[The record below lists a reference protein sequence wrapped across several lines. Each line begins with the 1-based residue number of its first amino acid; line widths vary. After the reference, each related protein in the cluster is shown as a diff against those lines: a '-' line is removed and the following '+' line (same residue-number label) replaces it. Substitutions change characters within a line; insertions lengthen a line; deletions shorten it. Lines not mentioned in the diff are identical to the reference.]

1 MRPPL
6 VPRPLVLAGLALL
19 AACGVSQPK
28 LAHLP
33 EDAVVLAFG
42 DSLTAG
48 TGTTREHA
56 YPEQL
61 SALIG
66 RKVINAGVDGETTA
80 EGRERLPRL
89 LEEVRPALVLLCLGG
104 NDMLRRMDRAAMREN
119 LAAMI
124 RDIRDHGAEVVL
136 LAVPEPR
143 LLRLQPEPAYETLA
157 QDFGIPLEGEAMT
170 QVLGDRRL
178 KSDEIHPNAEG
189 YRRIAE
195 AVAQLLRKPQR
206 IRSRRPGAAA
216 AQPPRRCAGNLPR
229 WGESRRTSAGGR
241 PAPASSPRLRAESRN
256 PAPASRRRV
265 PAAGGAAAARVRQ
278 AEPPRRRG
286 RGCRVSSPP
295 GSRASRRGPSAAACR
310 CRRGIA
316 APARAALPRAGA
328 AAARGLRPWFRRQ
341 RRR

>member
-6 VPRPLVLAGLALL
+6 VPRLLVLAGLVLL

-48 TGTTREHA
+48 TGATREHA

-104 NDMLRRMDRAAMREN
+104 NDMLRRTDRAAMREN

-136 LAVPEPR
+136 LAVPE
-143 LLRLQPEPAYETLA
+143 
-157 QDFGIPLEGEAMT
+157 
-170 QVLGDRRL
+170 
-178 KSDEIHPNAEG
+178 
-189 YRRIAE
+189 
-195 AVAQLLRKPQR
+195 
-206 IRSRRPGAAA
+206 AAA
-216 AQPPRRCAGNLPR
+216 AP
-229 WGESRRTSAGGR
+229 
-241 PAPASSPRLRAESRN
+241 
-256 PAPASRRRV
+256 
-265 PAAGGAAAARVRQ
+265 PAAGTRLRDAGAEFRDSARRRGDDAGAGRPPAEVRRDSPQRGRLPAHRRGGCAAAA
-278 AEPPRRRG
+278 PGRRDLM
-286 RGCRVSSPP
+286 
-295 GSRASRRGPSAAACR
+295 R
-310 CRRGIA
+310 C
-316 APARAALPRAGA
+316 
-328 AAARGLRPWFRRQ
+328 GLRHLGSLLGAGTFRRQ
-341 RRR
+341 FT

>member
-1 MRPPL
+1 MVLERPPL
-6 VPRPLVLAGLALL
+6 PPRLLVLAGLALL
-19 AACGVSQPK
+19 ACGVSKPK

-48 TGTTREHA
+48 TGATREHA

-66 RKVINAGVDGETTA
+66 RKVINAGVEGETTA

-124 RDIRDHGAEVVL
+124 RDIRGHGAEVVL

-143 LLRLQPEPAYETLA
+143 LLRLQREPAYETLA
-157 QDFGIPLEGEAMT
+157 RDFGIPLEGAAVT

-195 AVAQLLRKPQR
+195 AVAQLLR
-206 IRSRRPGAAA
+206 
-216 AQPPRRCAGNLPR
+216 
-229 WGESRRTSAGGR
+229 
-241 PAPASSPRLRAESRN
+241 
-256 PAPASRRRV
+256 
-265 PAAGGAAAARVRQ
+265 
-278 AEPPRRRG
+278 
-286 RGCRVSSPP
+286 
-295 GSRASRRGPSAAACR
+295 
-310 CRRGIA
+310 
-316 APARAALPRAGA
+316 RAGA
-328 AAARGLRPWFRRQ
+328 I
-341 RRR
+341 

>member
-1 MRPPL
+1 MVLERPPL
-6 VPRPLVLAGLALL
+6 PPRLLVLAGLALL
-19 AACGVSQPK
+19 ACGVSKPK

-48 TGTTREHA
+48 TGATREHA

-66 RKVINAGVDGETTA
+66 RKVINAGVEGETTA

-124 RDIRDHGAEVVL
+124 RDIRGHGAEVVL
-136 LAVPEPR
+136 LALPEPR
-143 LLRLQPEPAYETLA
+143 LLRLQREPAYETLA
-157 QDFGIPLEGEAMT
+157 RDFGIPLEGEAVT

-195 AVAQLLRKPQR
+195 AVAQLLR
-206 IRSRRPGAAA
+206 
-216 AQPPRRCAGNLPR
+216 
-229 WGESRRTSAGGR
+229 
-241 PAPASSPRLRAESRN
+241 
-256 PAPASRRRV
+256 
-265 PAAGGAAAARVRQ
+265 
-278 AEPPRRRG
+278 
-286 RGCRVSSPP
+286 
-295 GSRASRRGPSAAACR
+295 
-310 CRRGIA
+310 
-316 APARAALPRAGA
+316 RAGA
-328 AAARGLRPWFRRQ
+328 I
-341 RRR
+341 

>member
-6 VPRPLVLAGLALL
+6 VPRLLVLALL

-124 RDIRDHGAEVVL
+124 RDIRDHRAEDVL
-136 LAVPEPR
+136 LGLPEPR
-143 LLRLQPEPAYETLA
+143 L
-157 QDFGIPLEGEAMT
+157 
-170 QVLGDRRL
+170 
-178 KSDEIHPNAEG
+178 S
-189 YRRIAE
+189 
-195 AVAQLLRKPQR
+195 
-206 IRSRRPGAAA
+206 
-216 AQPPRRCAGNLPR
+216 
-229 WGESRRTSAGGR
+229 
-241 PAPASSPRLRAESRN
+241 LRA
-256 PAPASRRRV
+256 A
-265 PAAGGAAAARVRQ
+265 
-278 AEPPRRRG
+278 
-286 RGCRVSSPP
+286 
-295 GSRASRRGPSAAACR
+295 
-310 CRRGIA
+310 
-316 APARAALPRAGA
+316 
-328 AAARGLRPWFRRQ
+328 
-341 RRR
+341 

>member
-1 MRPPL
+1 MVLERPPL
-6 VPRPLVLAGLALL
+6 PPRLLVLAGLALL
-19 AACGVSQPK
+19 ACGVSKPK

-48 TGTTREHA
+48 TGATREHA

-66 RKVINAGVDGETTA
+66 RKVINAGVEGETTA

-89 LEEVRPALVLLCLGG
+89 LEAVRPALVLLCLGG

-124 RDIRDHGAEVVL
+124 RDIHDHGAQVVL

-143 LLRLQPEPAYETLA
+143 LLRLQAEPAYETLA
-157 QDFGIPLEGEAMT
+157 QAFGIPLEGEAMT

-195 AVAQLLRKPQR
+195 AVAQLLR
-206 IRSRRPGAAA
+206 
-216 AQPPRRCAGNLPR
+216 
-229 WGESRRTSAGGR
+229 
-241 PAPASSPRLRAESRN
+241 
-256 PAPASRRRV
+256 
-265 PAAGGAAAARVRQ
+265 
-278 AEPPRRRG
+278 
-286 RGCRVSSPP
+286 
-295 GSRASRRGPSAAACR
+295 
-310 CRRGIA
+310 
-316 APARAALPRAGA
+316 RAGA
-328 AAARGLRPWFRRQ
+328 I
-341 RRR
+341 

>member
-1 MRPPL
+1 MVLERPPL
-6 VPRPLVLAGLALL
+6 PPRLLVLAGLALL
-19 AACGVSQPK
+19 ACGVSKPK

-48 TGTTREHA
+48 TGATREHA

-66 RKVINAGVDGETTA
+66 RKVINAGVEGETTA

-89 LEEVRPALVLLCLGG
+89 LEAVRPALVLLCLGG

-157 QDFGIPLEGEAMT
+157 QAFGITLEGEAMT

-195 AVAQLLRKPQR
+195 AVAQLLH
-206 IRSRRPGAAA
+206 
-216 AQPPRRCAGNLPR
+216 
-229 WGESRRTSAGGR
+229 
-241 PAPASSPRLRAESRN
+241 
-256 PAPASRRRV
+256 
-265 PAAGGAAAARVRQ
+265 
-278 AEPPRRRG
+278 
-286 RGCRVSSPP
+286 
-295 GSRASRRGPSAAACR
+295 
-310 CRRGIA
+310 
-316 APARAALPRAGA
+316 RAGA
-328 AAARGLRPWFRRQ
+328 I
-341 RRR
+341 

>member
-1 MRPPL
+1 MVLERPPL
-6 VPRPLVLAGLALL
+6 PPRLLVLAGLALL
-19 AACGVSQPK
+19 ACGVSKPK

-48 TGTTREHA
+48 TGATREHA

-66 RKVINAGVDGETTA
+66 RKVINAGVEGETTA

-89 LEEVRPALVLLCLGG
+89 LEAVRPALVLLCLGG

-157 QDFGIPLEGEAMT
+157 QAFGIPLEGEAMT

-195 AVAQLLRKPQR
+195 AVAQLLH
-206 IRSRRPGAAA
+206 
-216 AQPPRRCAGNLPR
+216 
-229 WGESRRTSAGGR
+229 
-241 PAPASSPRLRAESRN
+241 
-256 PAPASRRRV
+256 
-265 PAAGGAAAARVRQ
+265 
-278 AEPPRRRG
+278 
-286 RGCRVSSPP
+286 
-295 GSRASRRGPSAAACR
+295 
-310 CRRGIA
+310 
-316 APARAALPRAGA
+316 RAGA
-328 AAARGLRPWFRRQ
+328 I
-341 RRR
+341 

>member
-1 MRPPL
+1 MVLERPPL
-6 VPRPLVLAGLALL
+6 PPRLLVLAGLALL
-19 AACGVSQPK
+19 ACGVSKPK

-48 TGTTREHA
+48 TGATREHA

-66 RKVINAGVDGETTA
+66 RKVINAGVEGETTA

-89 LEEVRPALVLLCLGG
+89 LEAVRPALVLLCLGG

-119 LAAMI
+119 LGAMI

-157 QDFGIPLEGEAMT
+157 QAFGIPLEGEAMT

-195 AVAQLLRKPQR
+195 AVAQVLR
-206 IRSRRPGAAA
+206 
-216 AQPPRRCAGNLPR
+216 
-229 WGESRRTSAGGR
+229 
-241 PAPASSPRLRAESRN
+241 
-256 PAPASRRRV
+256 
-265 PAAGGAAAARVRQ
+265 
-278 AEPPRRRG
+278 
-286 RGCRVSSPP
+286 
-295 GSRASRRGPSAAACR
+295 
-310 CRRGIA
+310 
-316 APARAALPRAGA
+316 RAGA
-328 AAARGLRPWFRRQ
+328 I
-341 RRR
+341 

>member
-6 VPRPLVLAGLALL
+6 VPRLLVLALL

-48 TGTTREHA
+48 TGATRERA

-66 RKVINAGVDGETTA
+66 RKVINAGADGETTA

-104 NDMLRRMDRAAMREN
+104 NDMLRRMDRAAMRVN

-157 QDFGIPLEGEAMT
+157 RDFGLPLAGEAM
-170 QVLGDRRL
+170 
-178 KSDEIHPNAEG
+178 P
-189 YRRIAE
+189 
-195 AVAQLLRKPQR
+195 
-206 IRSRRPGAAA
+206 
-216 AQPPRRCAGNLPR
+216 
-229 WGESRRTSAGGR
+229 
-241 PAPASSPRLRAESRN
+241 
-256 PAPASRRRV
+256 
-265 PAAGGAAAARVRQ
+265 
-278 AEPPRRRG
+278 
-286 RGCRVSSPP
+286 
-295 GSRASRRGPSAAACR
+295 
-310 CRRGIA
+310 
-316 APARAALPRAGA
+316 
-328 AAARGLRPWFRRQ
+328 
-341 RRR
+341 

>member
-1 MRPPL
+1 MVLERPPL
-6 VPRPLVLAGLALL
+6 PPRLLVLAGLALL
-19 AACGVSQPK
+19 ACGVSKPK

-195 AVAQLLRKPQR
+195 AVAQLLR
-206 IRSRRPGAAA
+206 
-216 AQPPRRCAGNLPR
+216 
-229 WGESRRTSAGGR
+229 
-241 PAPASSPRLRAESRN
+241 
-256 PAPASRRRV
+256 
-265 PAAGGAAAARVRQ
+265 
-278 AEPPRRRG
+278 
-286 RGCRVSSPP
+286 
-295 GSRASRRGPSAAACR
+295 
-310 CRRGIA
+310 
-316 APARAALPRAGA
+316 RAGA
-328 AAARGLRPWFRRQ
+328 I
-341 RRR
+341 

>member
-6 VPRPLVLAGLALL
+6 GAAPAGPGAAACLRCLAAEAGASTGGCRRAGLRR
-19 AACGVSQPK
+19 QP
-28 LAHLP
+28 HP
-33 EDAVVLAFG
+33 
-42 DSLTAG
+42 G
-48 TGTTREHA
+48 TGATRERA

-104 NDMLRRMDRAAMREN
+104 NDMVRRMDRAAMREN
-119 LAAMI
+119 LAAMV
-124 RDIRDHGAEVVL
+124 RDIRGHGADVVL

-157 QDFGIPLEGEAMT
+157 RDFAIPLEGEAVT

-195 AVAQLLRKPQR
+195 AVAQLLR
-206 IRSRRPGAAA
+206 
-216 AQPPRRCAGNLPR
+216 
-229 WGESRRTSAGGR
+229 
-241 PAPASSPRLRAESRN
+241 
-256 PAPASRRRV
+256 
-265 PAAGGAAAARVRQ
+265 
-278 AEPPRRRG
+278 
-286 RGCRVSSPP
+286 
-295 GSRASRRGPSAAACR
+295 
-310 CRRGIA
+310 
-316 APARAALPRAGA
+316 RAGA
-328 AAARGLRPWFRRQ
+328 I
-341 RRR
+341 

>member
-1 MRPPL
+1 M
-6 VPRPLVLAGLALL
+6 
-19 AACGVSQPK
+19 
-28 LAHLP
+28 
-33 EDAVVLAFG
+33 LAFG

-48 TGTTREHA
+48 TGATREQA

-66 RKVINAGVDGETTA
+66 RKVINAGVAGETTA

-124 RDIRDHGAEVVL
+124 RDIRGHGAEVVL

-143 LLRLQPEPAYETLA
+143 LLRLQREPAYEALA
-157 QDFGIPLEGEAMT
+157 RDFGIPLEGAAVT

-195 AVAQLLRKPQR
+195 AVAQLLR
-206 IRSRRPGAAA
+206 
-216 AQPPRRCAGNLPR
+216 
-229 WGESRRTSAGGR
+229 
-241 PAPASSPRLRAESRN
+241 
-256 PAPASRRRV
+256 
-265 PAAGGAAAARVRQ
+265 
-278 AEPPRRRG
+278 
-286 RGCRVSSPP
+286 
-295 GSRASRRGPSAAACR
+295 
-310 CRRGIA
+310 
-316 APARAALPRAGA
+316 RAGA
-328 AAARGLRPWFRRQ
+328 I
-341 RRR
+341 

>member
-6 VPRPLVLAGLALL
+6 VPRLLVLALL

-48 TGTTREHA
+48 TGATRERA

-104 NDMLRRMDRAAMREN
+104 NDMLRRMDRAATRDN
-119 LAAMI
+119 LQAMI
-124 RDIRDHGAEVVL
+124 RDLRDHGAEVVL

-143 LLRLQPEPAYETLA
+143 LLRLPAEPAYATLA
-157 QDFGIPLEGEAMT
+157 RDFGIPLEGAAMP
-170 QVLGDRRL
+170 QGLGD
-178 KSDEIHPNAEG
+178 H
-189 YRRIAE
+189 
-195 AVAQLLRKPQR
+195 
-206 IRSRRPGAAA
+206 RP
-216 AQPPRRCAGNLPR
+216 
-229 WGESRRTSAGGR
+229 EAGGVT
-241 PAPASSPRLRAESRN
+241 AHAE
-256 PAPASRRRV
+256 
-265 PAAGGAAAARVRQ
+265 
-278 AEPPRRRG
+278 
-286 RGCRVSSPP
+286 
-295 GSRASRRGPSAAACR
+295 
-310 CRRGIA
+310 
-316 APARAALPRAGA
+316 
-328 AAARGLRPWFRRQ
+328 
-341 RRR
+341 

>member
-1 MRPPL
+1 MVLERPPL
-6 VPRPLVLAGLALL
+6 PPRLLVLAGLALL
-19 AACGVSQPK
+19 ACGVSKPK

-48 TGTTREHA
+48 TGATREHA

-66 RKVINAGVDGETTA
+66 RKV
-80 EGRERLPRL
+80 RL

-124 RDIRDHGAEVVL
+124 RDIRDHGAEIVL

-143 LLRLQPEPAYETLA
+143 LLRLQAEPAYETLA
-157 QDFGIPLEGEAMT
+157 QAFGIPLEGEAMT

-195 AVAQLLRKPQR
+195 AVAQLLR
-206 IRSRRPGAAA
+206 
-216 AQPPRRCAGNLPR
+216 
-229 WGESRRTSAGGR
+229 
-241 PAPASSPRLRAESRN
+241 
-256 PAPASRRRV
+256 
-265 PAAGGAAAARVRQ
+265 
-278 AEPPRRRG
+278 
-286 RGCRVSSPP
+286 
-295 GSRASRRGPSAAACR
+295 
-310 CRRGIA
+310 
-316 APARAALPRAGA
+316 RAGA
-328 AAARGLRPWFRRQ
+328 I
-341 RRR
+341 

>member
-1 MRPPL
+1 PGTPAGRSGAAGRCREPSRAARRRLRVSSLRDLPSFGE
-6 VPRPLVLAGLALL
+6 PASRNRSCDPHSCRACWSLAGLALL

-33 EDAVVLAFG
+33 DDPVVLAFG

-48 TGTTREHA
+48 TGATREQA

-66 RKVINAGVDGETTA
+66 RKVINAGVAGETTA

-124 RDIRDHGAEVVL
+124 RDIRGHGAEVVL

-170 QVLGDRRL
+170 QVLGNRRL

-195 AVAQLLRKPQR
+195 AVAQLLR
-206 IRSRRPGAAA
+206 
-216 AQPPRRCAGNLPR
+216 
-229 WGESRRTSAGGR
+229 
-241 PAPASSPRLRAESRN
+241 
-256 PAPASRRRV
+256 
-265 PAAGGAAAARVRQ
+265 
-278 AEPPRRRG
+278 
-286 RGCRVSSPP
+286 
-295 GSRASRRGPSAAACR
+295 
-310 CRRGIA
+310 
-316 APARAALPRAGA
+316 RAGA
-328 AAARGLRPWFRRQ
+328 I
-341 RRR
+341 

>member
-1 MRPPL
+1 MRYVGEVGRRYEVFRRSESHGLETIMRPPL
-6 VPRPLVLAGLALL
+6 VPRLLVLALL
-19 AACGVSQPK
+19 AACGVSQQPK

-48 TGTTREHA
+48 TGATREHA

-66 RKVINAGVDGETTA
+66 RKVINAGVEGETTA

-104 NDMLRRMDRAAMREN
+104 NDMLRRMDRAAMSVN

-143 LLRLQPEPAYETLA
+143 LLRLRPEPAYETLA
-157 QDFGIPLEGEAMT
+157 LDFGIPLEGEAMT

-195 AVAQLLRKPQR
+195 AVAQLLR
-206 IRSRRPGAAA
+206 
-216 AQPPRRCAGNLPR
+216 
-229 WGESRRTSAGGR
+229 
-241 PAPASSPRLRAESRN
+241 
-256 PAPASRRRV
+256 
-265 PAAGGAAAARVRQ
+265 
-278 AEPPRRRG
+278 
-286 RGCRVSSPP
+286 
-295 GSRASRRGPSAAACR
+295 
-310 CRRGIA
+310 
-316 APARAALPRAGA
+316 RAGA
-328 AAARGLRPWFRRQ
+328 I
-341 RRR
+341 

>member
-1 MRPPL
+1 MVLERPPL
-6 VPRPLVLAGLALL
+6 PPRLLVLAGLALL
-19 AACGVSQPK
+19 ACGVSKPK

-48 TGTTREHA
+48 TGATREHA

-66 RKVINAGVDGETTA
+66 RKVINAGVEGETTA

-124 RDIRDHGAEVVL
+124 RDIRGHGAEVVL

-157 QDFGIPLEGEAMT
+157 QAFGIPLEGEAMT
-170 QVLGDRRL
+170 QVLGNRRL

-195 AVAQLLRKPQR
+195 AVAQLLR
-206 IRSRRPGAAA
+206 
-216 AQPPRRCAGNLPR
+216 
-229 WGESRRTSAGGR
+229 
-241 PAPASSPRLRAESRN
+241 
-256 PAPASRRRV
+256 
-265 PAAGGAAAARVRQ
+265 
-278 AEPPRRRG
+278 
-286 RGCRVSSPP
+286 
-295 GSRASRRGPSAAACR
+295 
-310 CRRGIA
+310 
-316 APARAALPRAGA
+316 RAGA
-328 AAARGLRPWFRRQ
+328 I
-341 RRR
+341 

>member
-6 VPRPLVLAGLALL
+6 VPRLLVLALL

-28 LAHLP
+28 LAHLS

-48 TGTTREHA
+48 TGATREHA

-66 RKVINAGVDGETTA
+66 RKVVNAGVEGETTA

-143 LLRLQPEPAYETLA
+143 LLPAAGTRLRDAGAGFRDSARRRGDDAGAGRPPAE
-157 QDFGIPLEGEAMT
+157 
-170 QVLGDRRL
+170 VRRD
-178 KSDEIHPNAEG
+178 S
-189 YRRIAE
+189 
-195 AVAQLLRKPQR
+195 PQR
-206 IRSRRPGAAA
+206 GRLPAHRRGGCAAA
-216 AQPPRRCAGNLPR
+216 APGRRDLMRCGLRHLGSLLGAGTF
-229 WGESRRTSAGGR
+229 RRSERRGGR
-241 PAPASSPRLRAESRN
+241 TPSERT
-256 PAPASRRRV
+256 
-265 PAAGGAAAARVRQ
+265 AGR
-278 AEPPRRRG
+278 
-286 RGCRVSSPP
+286 
-295 GSRASRRGPSAAACR
+295 
-310 CRRGIA
+310 
-316 APARAALPRAGA
+316 
-328 AAARGLRPWFRRQ
+328 
-341 RRR
+341 

>member
-6 VPRPLVLAGLALL
+6 VPRLLVLALL

-80 EGRERLPRL
+80 EGRERLPR
-89 LEEVRPALVLLCLGG
+89 ALVLLCLGG

-143 LLRLQPEPAYETLA
+143 LLRLQPEPAYETLT

-195 AVAQLLRKPQR
+195 AVAQLLR
-206 IRSRRPGAAA
+206 
-216 AQPPRRCAGNLPR
+216 
-229 WGESRRTSAGGR
+229 
-241 PAPASSPRLRAESRN
+241 
-256 PAPASRRRV
+256 
-265 PAAGGAAAARVRQ
+265 
-278 AEPPRRRG
+278 
-286 RGCRVSSPP
+286 
-295 GSRASRRGPSAAACR
+295 
-310 CRRGIA
+310 
-316 APARAALPRAGA
+316 RAGA
-328 AAARGLRPWFRRQ
+328 I
-341 RRR
+341 

>member
-1 MRPPL
+1 MVLERPPL
-6 VPRPLVLAGLALL
+6 PPRLLVLAGLALL
-19 AACGVSQPK
+19 ACGVSKPE

-48 TGTTREHA
+48 TGATREHA

-61 SALIG
+61 STLIG
-66 RKVINAGVDGETTA
+66 RKVINAGVEGETTA

-124 RDIRDHGAEVVL
+124 RDIRGHGAEVVL

-157 QDFGIPLEGEAMT
+157 QAFGIPLEGEAMT

-195 AVAQLLRKPQR
+195 AVAQLLR
-206 IRSRRPGAAA
+206 
-216 AQPPRRCAGNLPR
+216 
-229 WGESRRTSAGGR
+229 
-241 PAPASSPRLRAESRN
+241 
-256 PAPASRRRV
+256 
-265 PAAGGAAAARVRQ
+265 
-278 AEPPRRRG
+278 
-286 RGCRVSSPP
+286 
-295 GSRASRRGPSAAACR
+295 
-310 CRRGIA
+310 
-316 APARAALPRAGA
+316 RAGA
-328 AAARGLRPWFRRQ
+328 I
-341 RRR
+341 

>member
-1 MRPPL
+1 M
-6 VPRPLVLAGLALL
+6 
-19 AACGVSQPK
+19 
-28 LAHLP
+28 
-33 EDAVVLAFG
+33 LAFG

-48 TGTTREHA
+48 TGATRERA

-119 LAAMI
+119 LTAMI

-195 AVAQLLRKPQR
+195 AVAQLLH
-206 IRSRRPGAAA
+206 
-216 AQPPRRCAGNLPR
+216 
-229 WGESRRTSAGGR
+229 
-241 PAPASSPRLRAESRN
+241 
-256 PAPASRRRV
+256 
-265 PAAGGAAAARVRQ
+265 
-278 AEPPRRRG
+278 
-286 RGCRVSSPP
+286 
-295 GSRASRRGPSAAACR
+295 
-310 CRRGIA
+310 
-316 APARAALPRAGA
+316 RAGA
-328 AAARGLRPWFRRQ
+328 I
-341 RRR
+341 